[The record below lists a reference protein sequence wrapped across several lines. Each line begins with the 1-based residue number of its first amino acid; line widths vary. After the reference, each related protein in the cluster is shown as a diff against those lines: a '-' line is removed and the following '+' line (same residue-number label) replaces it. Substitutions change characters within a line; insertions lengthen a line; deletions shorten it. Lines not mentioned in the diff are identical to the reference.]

1 MHTLP
6 VTRSFVRID
15 TLAALLGFMASL
27 PTWLEG
33 AAARL
38 RMLQDARDGRQTDK
52 LTQLSALYARLHA
65 ASTSSSSVRT
75 ATVGRLLEDSAR
87 LRATSA
93 DSVHTA
99 PGSSRTG
106 PESTGTVARQD
117 ARDGRQT
124 DKLTQLNALYARLH
138 AASTSSSSVR
148 TATVGRLLEDE
159 ARFRAT
165 SARQN
170 P

>member
-15 TLAALLGFMASL
+15 TLAALLGFMASQ

-38 RMLQDARDGRQTDK
+38 KMLQDARDDRQTDK
-52 LTQLSALYARLHA
+52 LT
-65 ASTSSSSVRT
+65 
-75 ATVGRLLEDSAR
+75 E
-87 LRATSA
+87 
-93 DSVHTA
+93 
-99 PGSSRTG
+99 
-106 PESTGTVARQD
+106 
-117 ARDGRQT
+117 
-124 DKLTQLNALYARLH
+124 LNALYARLH
-138 AASTSSSSVR
+138 EASSTSSSSVR

-159 ARFRAT
+159 ARLRAT